1 MHKKNKTLLIFD
13 EVISGFRINMGGA
26 QLEYGVKPDL
36 SCFGKGMA
44 NGYPL
49 SAIVGPRKIM
59 KLMEDI
65 FFHQHLEE
73 KPYL

>member
-1 MHKKNKTLLIFD
+1 
-13 EVISGFRINMGGA
+13 MGGA

-49 SAIVGPRKIM
+49 SAIVGPRKNNEINGRY
-59 KLMEDI
+59 I
-65 FFHQHLEE
+65 FFINIWRRSLIFSSFYRYHRE
-73 KPYL
+73 K

>member
-1 MHKKNKTLLIFD
+1 MFCKK
-13 EVISGFRINMGGA
+13 
-26 QLEYGVKPDL
+26 
-36 SCFGKGMA
+36 A

-65 FFHQHLEE
+65 FSPSTFGGEALSLAASIPLLLENE
-73 KPYL
+73 KTNLFKSIQENIEVIN

>member
-1 MHKKNKTLLIFD
+1 
-13 EVISGFRINMGGA
+13 
-26 QLEYGVKPDL
+26 
-36 SCFGKGMA
+36 MA

-65 FFHQHLEE
+65 FSSTFGGEAIFSSFYRYHRENE
-73 KPYL
+73 KT